1 MLLLLLPGGAAG
13 AQVDAAGE
21 RALAVLR
28 QLGLPPALALTVG
41 PPAAGLKQRAAAK
54 KRAAAALDAQARARA
69 LLLGSCGQ
77 GRSAPRLCIPPC
89 GACRPARA
97 CHARSGPEGLRTEER
112 AGRRGLL

>member
-1 MLLLLLPGGAAG
+1 VLLLLLPGGAAG

-77 GRSAPRLCIPPC
+77 GRSAAAAVHTTMRRLSSCQ
-89 GACRPARA
+89 GVSRA
-97 CHARSGPEGLRTEER
+97 FRTGRSED
-112 AGRRGLL
+112 